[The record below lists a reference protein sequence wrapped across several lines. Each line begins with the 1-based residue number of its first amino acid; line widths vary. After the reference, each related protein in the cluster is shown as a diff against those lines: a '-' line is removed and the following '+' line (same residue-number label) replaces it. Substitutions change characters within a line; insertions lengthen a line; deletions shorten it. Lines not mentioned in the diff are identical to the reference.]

1 MFIVVP
7 LTFGRRSMSLL
18 LAATASTVCA
28 LATISTAPAGA
39 GICHDSVWKRK
50 KKSVKN
56 LGILNQ
62 MHDLPRSDI
71 HYPVH
76 VMKQCP

>member
-39 GICHDSVWKRK
+39 GICHDSVWKLK
-50 KKSVKN
+50 KE
-56 LGILNQ
+56 I
-62 MHDLPRSDI
+62 
-71 HYPVH
+71 
-76 VMKQCP
+76 C